1 MSSEGQASRGTR
13 RLIRKFADMKFPVY
27 VLNDADAWGWYI
39 YWTIKTGSINLA
51 YMGDTI
57 ATPEARFIGVTIS
70 DIEKYDF
77 LKNLTLKAT
86 DVDLKRAQD
95 MLSYQWINVHEQWSD
110 ELKKVIKLK
119 LKLESDAL
127 QGPRLT
133 FVQDYIKEK
142 IKNKDFLP

>member
-1 MSSEGQASRGTR
+1 
-13 RLIRKFADMKFPVY
+13 
-27 VLNDADAWGWYI
+27 
-39 YWTIKTGSINLA
+39 
-51 YMGDTI
+51 MGDTL

-142 IKNKDFLP
+142 IRNKDFLP

>member
-1 MSSEGQASRGTR
+1 
-13 RLIRKFADMKFPVY
+13 

-70 DIEKYDF
+70 DIENYDF

-86 DVDLKRAQD
+86 EVDLKRAQD